1 MQLMTTPKLAKRHYY
16 ISKGV
21 KHVSLNMTGE
31 KPKKSAI
38 KYVKYMYT
46 RRYVDAVNLYLLWQ
60 TKKVNGPDNKKL
72 KFQFSVISTKANCR

>member
-1 MQLMTTPKLAKRHYY
+1 MTTPKLAKRHYY

-46 RRYVDAVNLYLLWQ
+46 
-60 TKKVNGPDNKKL
+60 KE
-72 KFQFSVISTKANCR
+72 ICRM